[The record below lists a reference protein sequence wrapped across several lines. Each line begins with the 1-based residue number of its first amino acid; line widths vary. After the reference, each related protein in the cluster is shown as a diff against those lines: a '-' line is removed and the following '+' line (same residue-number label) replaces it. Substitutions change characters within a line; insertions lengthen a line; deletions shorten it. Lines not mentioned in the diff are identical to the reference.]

1 MKEIITAYGK
11 TDQGLIR
18 KNNEDNFSVSEDINL
33 FLVADGMGGHA
44 SGQVASKMAVDI
56 VKEQMEHGFKNNK
69 IEDYF
74 ASMGPT
80 KSKYANYLVNCLKI
94 ANNAIFEAS
103 QNYPQN
109 SGMGTTI
116 VASLIIDGK
125 LIIAHV
131 GDSRLY
137 LIRDNDINPL
147 TTDHSVVMEQ
157 VRRGLITL
165 EQASKSDIQNILTR
179 ALGIEK
185 TVNAD
190 VSEMPLNNDDYI
202 LLCSDGLLRMVP
214 DEQILKTINEFKE
227 PNLICEKLV
236 SMANDAGGRDNITII
251 VVNIKKGVPV
261 MKDKIKN
268 FFRSIVR

>member
-185 TVNAD
+185 TSHSGNL
-190 VSEMPLNNDDYI
+190 SLI
-202 LLCSDGLLRMVP
+202 SDKL
-214 DEQILKTINEFKE
+214 FKLD
-227 PNLICEKLV
+227 NSICEIGNKFRVIFLPV
-236 SMANDAGGRDNITII
+236 SGSPTCPANSKEDEPVAITLIP
-251 VVNIKKGVPV
+251 GT
-261 MKDKIKN
+261 
-268 FFRSIVR
+268 

>member
-1 MKEIITAYGK
+1 MTSYGK
-11 TDQGLIR
+11 TDQGLVR
-18 KNNEDNFSVSEDINL
+18 ENNEDNFSVSEIINL

-56 VKEQMEHGFKNNK
+56 IKEQMEHGFKSNI
-69 IEDYF
+69 IENYPV
-74 ASMGPT
+74 SMLPT
-80 KSKYANYLVNCLKI
+80 KSKYANYLVNCLNI

-103 QNYPQN
+103 QKYPQN

-116 VASLIIDGK
+116 VAALIAEDN
-125 LIIAHV
+125 LIVAHV

-157 VRRGLITL
+157 VRKGLITM

-179 ALGIEK
+179 ALGIDK

-190 VSEMPLNNDDYI
+190 VTEMPLNNNDYV
-202 LLCSDGLLRMVP
+202 LLCSDGLLRMIP
-214 DEQILKTINEFKE
+214 DSQILKTIEEYKE

-236 SMANDAGGRDNITII
+236 SLANDAGGKDNIT
-251 VVNIKKGVPV
+251 VVVANIKKGFPV
-261 MKDKIKN
+261 FKNKIAN
-268 FFRSIVR
+268 FLKGILR